1 MNDTDTSAYAQTLT
15 NVRKTTIMIDKRRKQ
30 NEVLGFHSRWNSRV
44 SVSQKSVYF
53 LLSAQIPIA
62 VICMSSQERVSVGDE
77 FSVSSSFEEKT
88 VVPVLVS
95 PRKGQ
100 IVVDD
105 KELKN
110 YKVELE
116 HLSSSKSKKINIFQ
130 YKNKTG
136 NRRRVGYRENSKI
149 VKVKSIQGLE
159 SAEEE

>member
-1 MNDTDTSAYAQTLT
+1 MSKY
-15 NVRKTTIMIDKRRKQ
+15 
-30 NEVLGFHSRWNSRV
+30 
-44 SVSQKSVYF
+44 
-53 LLSAQIPIA
+53 A
-62 VICMSSQERVSVGDE
+62 VIKVGSSQERVSVGDE
-77 FSVSSSFEEKT
+77 ISVSSSFHDDSL
-88 VVPVLVS
+88 VPVLVS

-105 KELKN
+105 KELKK

-116 HLSSSKSKKINIFQ
+116 FLSRSKSKKMNIFQ

-149 VKVKSIQGLE
+149 VKVVSIEGLG

>member
-1 MNDTDTSAYAQTLT
+1 MSKY
-15 NVRKTTIMIDKRRKQ
+15 
-30 NEVLGFHSRWNSRV
+30 
-44 SVSQKSVYF
+44 
-53 LLSAQIPIA
+53 A
-62 VICMSSQERVSVGDE
+62 VIKVGSSQERVSVGDE
-77 FSVSSSFEEKT
+77 LSVSSSFEEKS

>member
-1 MNDTDTSAYAQTLT
+1 MSKY
-15 NVRKTTIMIDKRRKQ
+15 
-30 NEVLGFHSRWNSRV
+30 
-44 SVSQKSVYF
+44 
-53 LLSAQIPIA
+53 A
-62 VICMSSQERVSVGDE
+62 VIKVGSSQERVIVGDE

-88 VVPVLVS
+88 VVPILVS

>member
-1 MNDTDTSAYAQTLT
+1 MSKY
-15 NVRKTTIMIDKRRKQ
+15 
-30 NEVLGFHSRWNSRV
+30 
-44 SVSQKSVYF
+44 
-53 LLSAQIPIA
+53 A
-62 VICMSSQERVSVGDE
+62 VIKVGSSQEIVSVGDE
-77 FSVSSSFEEKT
+77 FSVSSSFEEET
-88 VVPVLVS
+88 VVPLLVS

>member
-1 MNDTDTSAYAQTLT
+1 MSKY
-15 NVRKTTIMIDKRRKQ
+15 
-30 NEVLGFHSRWNSRV
+30 
-44 SVSQKSVYF
+44 
-53 LLSAQIPIA
+53 A
-62 VICMSSQERVSVGDE
+62 VIKVGSSQERVSVGDE
-77 FSVSSSFEEKT
+77 FSVPSSFDEKT

-100 IVVDD
+100 IVIDD

-116 HLSSSKSKKINIFQ
+116 HLSALKSKKINIFQ

-159 SAEEE
+159 STEEE

>member
-1 MNDTDTSAYAQTLT
+1 MSKY
-15 NVRKTTIMIDKRRKQ
+15 
-30 NEVLGFHSRWNSRV
+30 
-44 SVSQKSVYF
+44 
-53 LLSAQIPIA
+53 A
-62 VICMSSQERVSVGDE
+62 VIKVGSSQERVSVGDE
-77 FSVSSSFEEKT
+77 FSVSSSFDEST
-88 VVPVLVS
+88 LVPVLVS

-100 IVVDD
+100 IVIDN

-116 HLSSSKSKKINIFQ
+116 FISTTKSKKMNIFQ

-136 NRRRVGYRENSKI
+136 NRSRVGYRENTKI

>member
-1 MNDTDTSAYAQTLT
+1 MEPMVAPSWMRDG
-15 NVRKTTIMIDKRRKQ
+15 
-30 NEVLGFHSRWNSRV
+30 LGDPSLIFECQCV
-44 SVSQKSVYF
+44 AD
-53 LLSAQIPIA
+53 LLD
-62 VICMSSQERVSVGDE
+62 R
-77 FSVSSSFEEKT
+77 
-88 VVPVLVS
+88 LS

-116 HLSSSKSKKINIFQ
+116 HLSASKSKKINIFQ

-159 SAEEE
+159 NAEEE

>member
-1 MNDTDTSAYAQTLT
+1 MSKY
-15 NVRKTTIMIDKRRKQ
+15 
-30 NEVLGFHSRWNSRV
+30 
-44 SVSQKSVYF
+44 
-53 LLSAQIPIA
+53 A
-62 VICMSSQERVSVGDE
+62 VIKVGSSQERVSVGDE
-77 FSVSSSFEEKT
+77 FSVSSSFAEKT
-88 VVPVLVS
+88 LVPVLVS

-100 IVVDD
+100 IVIDD

-116 HLSSSKSKKINIFQ
+116 HLSASKSKKINIFQ

-136 NRRRVGYRENSKI
+136 NRRRVGHRENSKI

>member
-1 MNDTDTSAYAQTLT
+1 MSKY
-15 NVRKTTIMIDKRRKQ
+15 
-30 NEVLGFHSRWNSRV
+30 
-44 SVSQKSVYF
+44 
-53 LLSAQIPIA
+53 A
-62 VICMSSQERVSVGDE
+62 VIKVGSSQERVSVGDE
-77 FSVSSSFEEKT
+77 FFVSSSFAEKT

-100 IVVDD
+100 IVIDD
-105 KELKN
+105 KELKK

-116 HLSSSKSKKINIFQ
+116 HLSTSKSKKINIFQ

-149 VKVKSIQGLE
+149 VKVTSIEGLE

>member
-1 MNDTDTSAYAQTLT
+1 MSKY
-15 NVRKTTIMIDKRRKQ
+15 
-30 NEVLGFHSRWNSRV
+30 
-44 SVSQKSVYF
+44 
-53 LLSAQIPIA
+53 A
-62 VICMSSQERVSVGDE
+62 VIKVGSSQEKVSIGDE
-77 FSVSSSFEEKT
+77 FSVS
-88 VVPVLVS
+88 VLVS

-110 YKVELE
+110 YKVELV
-116 HLSSSKSKKINIFQ
+116 HLSASKSKKINIFQ